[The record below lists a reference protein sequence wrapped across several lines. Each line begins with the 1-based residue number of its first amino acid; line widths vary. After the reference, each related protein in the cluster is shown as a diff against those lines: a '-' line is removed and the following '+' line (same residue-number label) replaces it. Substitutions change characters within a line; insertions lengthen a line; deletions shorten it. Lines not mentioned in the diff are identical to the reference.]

1 MKQQSSEQLSHVEDQ
16 AITAKESKS
25 AVHVQTVM
33 AARRRYKVNRLFVD
47 SFPNNSRLLLR
58 LLPPVR
64 LMYDCIWG
72 RSNLGNL
79 KILKIQT
86 DLLIT
91 WNP

>member
-64 LMYDCIWG
+64 LLYDCMWG
-72 RSNLGNL
+72 SL
-79 KILKIQT
+79 
-86 DLLIT
+86 T
-91 WNP
+91 WGI